1 MAIGGTTKAR
11 ANTIARTEVSRAST
25 MFTQARAEAIGS
37 DGYIWRSSEDSDVR
51 DEHKELNGKFFKWN
65 EPPVA
70 DKRTGI
76 RAHAGCIWN
85 CRCYAE
91 PVIPED

>member
-1 MAIGGTTKAR
+1 MMQAFLSGLMITGGLIMAIGGTTKAR

-51 DEHKELNGKFFKWN
+51 DEHKELNGKLN
-65 EPPVA
+65 
-70 DKRTGI
+70 
-76 RAHAGCIWN
+76 
-85 CRCYAE
+85 
-91 PVIPED
+91 IPT